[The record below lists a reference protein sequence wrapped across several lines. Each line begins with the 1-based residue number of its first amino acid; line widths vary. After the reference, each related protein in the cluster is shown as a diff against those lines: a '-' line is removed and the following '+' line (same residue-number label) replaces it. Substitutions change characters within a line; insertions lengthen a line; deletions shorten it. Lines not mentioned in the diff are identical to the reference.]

1 MLSVC
6 LVMLFS
12 RMDKILDY
20 PIPWRIF
27 TQMCLGGAFTMDV
40 LYRECG
46 KKLRLSPSKFF
57 VQYGYISLFLSLSL
71 LKNSPSVVLYSPLAI
86 DFLICI
92 SCVNLEPELM
102 FVQIYLKL
110 VN

>member
-71 LKNSPSVVLYSPLAI
+71 LKNSPSVVLYSPLANRLS
-86 DFLICI
+86 DMHKLCELGTG
-92 SCVNLEPELM
+92 VNVCTNLP
-102 FVQIYLKL
+102 
-110 VN
+110 